1 MIKILQVRNIDSFVE
16 SRRQKTSEKDR
27 KTVQSI
33 LNDVRKNGDSAV
45 KKYERKFNGKS
56 TSQLRVSAKEIKEA
70 LSKISLEESPALY
83 DMKREILDYSS
94 ELMQDLRI
102 RVKKHD
108 KYKEGF
114 LIVCRWIDRNSK
126 YEKGISFIDGEQV
139 QVPQRLEKRLR
150 AKGLI
155 FGGRGSR
162 IELSDLKRSFVP
174 IPSVGCYIPGGQA
187 RYPSSVVMSV
197 VPAAV
202 AGVKRIVVVSP
213 PGRNGKIDPL
223 TIAAAKRC
231 GATEIYKVG
240 GAQAIGALAY
250 GTKTIPKVD
259 KIIGPGGKFVSVAK
273 SLVSDQTAIDMVAGP
288 TELGIIADA
297 SSDPELVALDLI
309 SQAEHSKDT
318 MCFVITQSKT
328 MANQIQKSIEK
339 LIPGT
344 ERSSIIKESISKNGF
359 IAVCKNENEMVELAN
374 KIAPEHLEL
383 MVKNAKS
390 LSQKITGAGLLLIG
404 KNTPSAASDYLLG
417 TNHILPTNGFGR
429 TRGGLSVLDFLKLQT
444 VVESEKSALR
454 KISKSLKALTDA
466 EGFPNHFRAVERRLD

>member
-1 MIKILQVRNIDSFVE
+1 LIKILQVRNIDSFVE

-45 KKYERKFNGKS
+45 KKYERKFNGRK

-70 LSKISLEESPALY
+70 RSKISREEVTALQTMSTRLSNSSP
-83 DMKREILDYSS
+83 KI
-94 ELMQDLRI
+94 QI
-102 RVKKHD
+102 
-108 KYKEGF
+108 
-114 LIVCRWIDRNSK
+114 
-126 YEKGISFIDGEQV
+126 
-139 QVPQRLEKRLR
+139 
-150 AKGLI
+150 
-155 FGGRGSR
+155 RGSR
-162 IELSDLKRSFVP
+162 KFVA

-197 VPAAV
+197 IPAKI
-202 AGVKRIVVVSP
+202 AGVKRIVIVSP
-213 PGRNGKIDPL
+213 PGPDGKIDPL
-223 TIAAAKRC
+223 TIVAAKKC
-231 GATEIYKVG
+231 GATEIYKIG
-240 GAQAIGALAY
+240 GAQAIGTLAY
-250 GTKTIPKVD
+250 GTKSIPKVD
-259 KIIGPGGKFVSVAK
+259 KIVGPGGKFVSIAK

-297 SSDPELVALDLI
+297 SSDPELIALDLI
-309 SQAEHSKDT
+309 SQAEHSRDT

-328 MANQIQKSIEK
+328 MAKQIQKSIEK

-359 IAVCKNENEMVELAN
+359 IAVCKNQNEMIGLAN
-374 KIAPEHLEL
+374 EIAPEHMEL

-390 LSQKITGAGLLLIG
+390 LSKKITGAGLLLIG
-404 KNTPSAASDYLLG
+404 KNTPSSASDYLLG

-444 VVESEKSALR
+444 VIESKKSGLR
-454 KISKSLKALTDA
+454 KISKSLKVLTDA
-466 EGFPNHFRAVERRLD
+466 EDLPNHYKAVKRRLD

>member
-1 MIKILQVRNIDSFVE
+1 LIKILQVRNIDSFVE
-16 SRRQKTSEKDR
+16 SRRQKTSEKDK
-27 KTVQSI
+27 KTVQAI

-45 KKYERKFNGKS
+45 KKYERKFNGRK

-70 LSKISLEESPALY
+70 RSKISREEVTALQTMSARLSNSSP
-83 DMKREILDYSS
+83 KI
-94 ELMQDLRI
+94 QI
-102 RVKKHD
+102 RGYGK
-108 KYKEGF
+108 
-114 LIVCRWIDRNSK
+114 
-126 YEKGISFIDGEQV
+126 
-139 QVPQRLEKRLR
+139 
-150 AKGLI
+150 
-155 FGGRGSR
+155 
-162 IELSDLKRSFVP
+162 FVA

-197 VPAAV
+197 IPAKI

-213 PGRNGKIDPL
+213 PGRDGKIDPL
-223 TIAAAKRC
+223 TIVAAKKC
-231 GATEIYKVG
+231 GATEIYKIG

-250 GTKTIPKVD
+250 GIKSIPKVD
-259 KIIGPGGKFVSVAK
+259 KIVGPGGKFVSIAK

-297 SSDPELVALDLI
+297 SSDPELIALDLI
-309 SQAEHSKDT
+309 SQAEHSRDT

-328 MANQIQKSIEK
+328 MAKQIQKSIEK

-359 IAVCKNENEMVELAN
+359 IAVCKNENEMIGLAN
-374 KIAPEHLEL
+374 KIAPEHMEL

-390 LSQKITGAGLLLIG
+390 LSKKITGAGLVLIG

-444 VVESEKSALR
+444 VVESDKSTLR
-454 KISKSLKALTDA
+454 KQ
-466 EGFPNHFRAVERRLD
+466 F

>member
-45 KKYERKFNGKS
+45 KKYERKFNGTK
-56 TSQLRVSAKEIKEA
+56 TSQLRVSEKEIKEA
-70 LSKISLEESPALY
+70 QSKISRKEVTALRDMSARLLPRQKILADPWLEVGSVFR
-83 DMKREILDYSS
+83 K
-94 ELMQDLRI
+94 
-102 RVKKHD
+102 
-108 KYKEGF
+108 
-114 LIVCRWIDRNSK
+114 
-126 YEKGISFIDGEQV
+126 FI
-139 QVPQRLEKRLR
+139 
-150 AKGLI
+150 
-155 FGGRGSR
+155 
-162 IELSDLKRSFVP
+162 P

-197 VPAAV
+197 VPARK

-213 PGRNGKIDPL
+213 PNRDGKIDPL
-223 TIAAAKRC
+223 TIVAAKMC

-250 GTKTIPKVD
+250 GTKSIPKVD
-259 KIIGPGGKFVSVAK
+259 KIVGPGGKFVSIAK
-273 SLVSDQTAIDMVAGP
+273 LLVSDQTAIDMVAGP

-318 MCFVITQSKT
+318 MCFVITQSKA
-328 MANQIQKSIEK
+328 MAKQIQRSLEK

-344 ERSSIIKESISKNGF
+344 ERRSIIKESISKNGF

-390 LSQKITGAGLLLIG
+390 LSKKITGAGLLLIG
-404 KNTPSAASDYLLG
+404 KDTPSAATDYLLG

-429 TRGGLSVLDFLKLQT
+429 TRGGLSVLDFQKIQT
-444 VVESEKSALR
+444 VIESPLDR
-454 KISKSLKALTDA
+454 LDMISELLKGITDA
-466 EGFPNHFRAVERRLD
+466 EGLPNHYKAVKRLSLIHI

>member
-1 MIKILQVRNIDSFVE
+1 LIKILQVRNVDSFVE

-27 KTVQSI
+27 KTVQTI

-45 KKYERKFNGKS
+45 WKYERKFNGRK

-70 LSKISLEESPALY
+70 RSKISRKEWRGIADLSWMVYGQENALHWRV
-83 DMKREILDYSS
+83 DDAIKKFDGDKDPLS
-94 ELMQDLRI
+94 EGEYW
-102 RVKKHD
+102 VA
-108 KYKEGF
+108 
-114 LIVCRWIDRNSK
+114 V
-126 YEKGISFIDGEQV
+126 EKS
-139 QVPQRLEKRLR
+139 L
-150 AKGLI
+150 
-155 FGGRGSR
+155 
-162 IELSDLKRSFVP
+162 VP

-187 RYPSSVVMSV
+187 RYPSSVVMAV
-197 VPAAV
+197 EPAKV

-213 PGRNGKIDPL
+213 PGRDGKIDPL

-231 GATEIYKVG
+231 GVTEIYKVG

-250 GTKTIPKVD
+250 GTKSIPKVD
-259 KIIGPGGKFVSVAK
+259 KIVGPGGKFVSIAK

-288 TELGIIADA
+288 TELGIIANA
-297 SSDPELVALDLI
+297 GSNPELVALDLI

-328 MANQIQKSIEK
+328 TAKQIQKSIEK
-339 LIPGT
+339 LIPST

-359 IAVCKNENEMVELAN
+359 IAICKNENEVIELAN

-383 MVKNAKS
+383 MVGNAKS
-390 LSQKITGAGLLLIG
+390 LSKKITGAGLLLIG
-404 KNTPSAASDYLLG
+404 KYTPSAASDYILG

-444 VVESEKSALR
+444 VVESKKTSLSEYR
-454 KISKSLKALTDA
+454 DSLKALTDA
-466 EGFPNHFRAVERRLD
+466 EGLPNHFKAVERRLD

>member
-45 KKYERKFNGKS
+45 KKYERKFNGRK
-56 TSQLRVSAKEIKEA
+56 TSQLRVSTKEIKEA
-70 LSKISLEESPALY
+70 QYKISREEVTALQTMSARLSNSSP
-83 DMKREILDYSS
+83 KI
-94 ELMQDLRI
+94 Q
-102 RVKKHD
+102 
-108 KYKEGF
+108 
-114 LIVCRWIDRNSK
+114 
-126 YEKGISFIDGEQV
+126 IS
-139 QVPQRLEKRLR
+139 
-150 AKGLI
+150 
-155 FGGRGSR
+155 GSR
-162 IELSDLKRSFVP
+162 KFVA

-197 VPAAV
+197 IPAKI
-202 AGVKRIVVVSP
+202 AGVKRIVIVSP
-213 PGRNGKIDPL
+213 PDRDGKIDPL
-223 TIAAAKRC
+223 TIVAAVYC

-250 GTKTIPKVD
+250 GTKSIPKVD
-259 KIIGPGGKFVSVAK
+259 KIVGPGGKFVSIAK
-273 SLVSDQTAIDMVAGP
+273 SLVSDQTAIDMIAGP
-288 TELGIIADA
+288 TELGIIADT

-318 MCFVITQSKT
+318 MCFVITQSKA
-328 MANQIQKSIEK
+328 MAKQIQRSLEK

-359 IAVCKNENEMVELAN
+359 IAICKNENEMVELAN
-374 KIAPEHLEL
+374 KVAPEHLEL

-390 LSQKITGAGLLLIG
+390 LSKKITGAGLVLIG
-404 KNTPSAASDYLLG
+404 KYAPSALSDYLTG

-444 VVESEKSALR
+444 SVQGRQGNPDPEGALKS
-454 KISKSLKALTDA
+454 ITDA
-466 EGFPNHFRAVERRLD
+466 EDLPNHYKAIKRRG

>member
-27 KTVQSI
+27 KIVQSI

-45 KKYERKFNGKS
+45 KKYERKFNGRK

-70 LSKISLEESPALY
+70 RSKISREEVTALQTMSARLSNSSP
-83 DMKREILDYSS
+83 KI
-94 ELMQDLRI
+94 QI
-102 RVKKHD
+102 
-108 KYKEGF
+108 
-114 LIVCRWIDRNSK
+114 
-126 YEKGISFIDGEQV
+126 
-139 QVPQRLEKRLR
+139 
-150 AKGLI
+150 
-155 FGGRGSR
+155 RGSR
-162 IELSDLKRSFVP
+162 KFVA

-197 VPAAV
+197 IPAKI
-202 AGVKRIVVVSP
+202 AGVKRIVIVSP
-213 PGRNGKIDPL
+213 PDRDGKIDPL
-223 TIAAAKRC
+223 TIVAAKKC
-231 GATEIYKVG
+231 GATEIYKIG

-250 GTKTIPKVD
+250 GTKSILKVD
-259 KIIGPGGKFVSVAK
+259 KIVGPGGKFVSIAK

-297 SSDPELVALDLI
+297 SSDPELIALDLI
-309 SQAEHSKDT
+309 SQAEHSRDT

-328 MANQIQKSIEK
+328 MAKQIQKSIEK

-344 ERSSIIKESISKNGF
+344 ERSSIIKESVSKNGF
-359 IAVCKNENEMVELAN
+359 IVVCKNENEMVELAN
-374 KIAPEHLEL
+374 KIAPEHMEL
-383 MVKNAKS
+383 MVKNARSFSK
-390 LSQKITGAGLLLIG
+390 KITGAGLLLIG

-444 VVESEKSALR
+444 VIESKKSGLR
-454 KISKSLKALTDA
+454 KISKSLKVLTDA
-466 EGFPNHFRAVERRLD
+466 EDLPNHYKAVKRRLD

>member
-1 MIKILQVRNIDSFVE
+1 LIKILQVRNIDSFVE
-16 SRRQKTSEKDR
+16 SRRQKTSEKDK
-27 KTVQSI
+27 KTVQAI

-45 KKYERKFNGKS
+45 KKYERKFNGRK

-70 LSKISLEESPALY
+70 RSKISSEEVTALR
-83 DMKREILDYSS
+83 DMSARLIPRRKILPDPV
-94 ELMQDLRI
+94 Q
-102 RVKKHD
+102 
-108 KYKEGF
+108 
-114 LIVCRWIDRNSK
+114 WID
-126 YEKGISFIDGEQV
+126 
-139 QVPQRLEKRLR
+139 
-150 AKGLI
+150 A
-155 FGGRGSR
+155 GSVFR
-162 IELSDLKRSFVP
+162 KFVP

-197 VPAAV
+197 QTARK

-213 PGRNGKIDPL
+213 PGPDGKIDPL
-223 TIAAAKRC
+223 TIVAAKRC

-250 GTKTIPKVD
+250 GTKSIPKVD
-259 KIIGPGGKFVSVAK
+259 KIVGPGGKFVSIAK
-273 SLVSDQTAIDMVAGP
+273 SLVSDQTAIDMIAGP

-328 MANQIQKSIEK
+328 MAKQIQKSIEK

-359 IAVCKNENEMVELAN
+359 IAVCKNQNEVIELAN
-374 KIAPEHLEL
+374 KIAPEHMEL

-390 LSQKITGAGLLLIG
+390 LSKKITGAGLVLIG

-444 VVESEKSALR
+444 VVESKKSTL
-454 KISKSLKALTDA
+454 KEISDSLKALTDA
-466 EGFPNHFRAVERRLD
+466 EDLPNHYKAVKRRLD